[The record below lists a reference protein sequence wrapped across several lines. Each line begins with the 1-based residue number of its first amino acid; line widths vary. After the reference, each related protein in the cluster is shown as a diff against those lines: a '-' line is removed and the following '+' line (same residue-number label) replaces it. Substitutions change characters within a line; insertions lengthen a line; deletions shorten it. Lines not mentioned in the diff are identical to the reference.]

1 MKNVEIFS
9 DGCCRGNPGPGGYGC
24 ILRYG
29 EKEKELQGGK
39 LKTTNNEME
48 LMAALIGIRALKG
61 RCQVTVMSDSEYMVK
76 GMTEWIH
83 KWVENDWKTKSKTPV
98 KNLALWQELYDLS
111 KKHKITWY
119 WVKGHAGHPENER
132 CDRLANE
139 AAEKVIRKSL
149 GS

>member
-98 KNLALWQELYDLS
+98 KNLSLWQELYDLS
-111 KKHKITWY
+111 KKHKIIWY

>member
-1 MKNVEIFS
+1 MEIFS

-61 RCQVTVMSDSEYMVK
+61 KCQVKVMSDSEYLVK

-83 KWVENDWKTKSKTPV
+83 NWVKNDWKTKSKTPV
-98 KNLALWQELYDLS
+98 KNLSLWQELYDLS
-111 KKHKITWY
+111 NTHKIAWF
-119 WVKGHAGHPENER
+119 WVKGHSGHPENER

-139 AAEKVIRKSL
+139 AAEKVIRESL

>member
-98 KNLALWQELYDLS
+98 KNLSLWQELYDLS